1 MMFAMNYAGIAA
13 FGLLTFQTALAH
25 DLLLHYQGR
34 MIKKIEL
41 VRFMH
46 FNKLMELEGGP
57 EAN

>member
-1 MMFAMNYAGIAA
+1 MNYAGIAA

-25 DLLLHYQGR
+25 DLLLHFQGR